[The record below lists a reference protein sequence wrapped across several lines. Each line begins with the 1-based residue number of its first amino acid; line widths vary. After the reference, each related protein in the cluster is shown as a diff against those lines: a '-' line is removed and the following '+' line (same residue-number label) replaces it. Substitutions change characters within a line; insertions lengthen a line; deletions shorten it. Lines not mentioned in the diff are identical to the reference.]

1 MAQTEPVTAV
11 IVGGGH
17 RAIIYGDYSLKH
29 PDELKIVGIA
39 DPMAE
44 RREMAMKRYGFPAE
58 NCFASAQ
65 ELAQRPKFADA
76 VINGTMDHQHF
87 ETSVPLLERGYDML
101 LEKPFSVSE
110 EEMQKLLAVI
120 HRNGSKV
127 MICHVLRYT
136 PFYRAIKRRI
146 LSGELGDII
155 NIQMAEH
162 VSYHHL
168 STSYVRGKWANSDV
182 CKTSMLLAKS
192 CHDIDIMMWLMG
204 SVRPKTVT
212 SAGSIFQFRPENAP
226 KDAGTRCLVDCPLA
240 DSCRYSAKK
249 LYFEH
254 PNRWECYVWADLEH
268 GENVTDEDRWN
279 SLLKSPYG
287 RCIYKCDNNVVDHQ
301 SVLVS
306 FENGA
311 TGTHNM
317 IGGSARSARIIHI
330 IGTKGELEG
339 VFEDNSLIVRTI
351 DADEETGFRTES
363 VDLSEAEAEG
373 HGGGDDALTADFVRY
388 IRTGEQSISCTA
400 IDNSV
405 AGHLTVFNAD
415 RSRENGGAPVY
426 CDFSK
431 YEGSPDKPSK
441 EP

>member
-29 PDELKIVGIA
+29 PGELQIVGIA

-44 RREMAMKRYGFPAE
+44 RREMARKRYGFPKE

-65 ELAQRPKFADA
+65 ELAARPKFADA
-76 VINGTMDHQHF
+76 IINGTMDHQHF

-101 LEKPFSVSE
+101 LEKPFAVSE
-110 EEMQKLLAVI
+110 EEMRALLAVI
-120 HRNGSKV
+120 KKHQNKV

-136 PFYRAIKRRI
+136 PFYRAVKRRI
-146 LSGELGDII
+146 LSGELGEII

-168 STSYVRGKWANSDV
+168 STSYIRGKWANSDR

-204 SVRPKTVT
+204 NVKPETV
-212 SAGSIFQFRPENAP
+212 SSQGSIFQFRPENAP
-226 KDAGTRCLVDCPLA
+226 KEAGSRCLADCPLV

-249 LYFEH
+249 LYLEH
-254 PNRWECYVWADLEH
+254 PDRWECYVWSELEH
-268 GENVTDEDRWN
+268 LENATDEDRRN
-279 SLLKSPYG
+279 SLLHSPYG

-301 SVLVS
+301 SVLVR
-306 FENGA
+306 FANGA

-317 IGGSARSARIIHI
+317 VGGSARSARIIHI

-339 VFEDNSLIVRTI
+339 VFEDNRITVRKIV
-351 DADEETGFRTES
+351 AENPEGFVCED
-363 VDLSEAEAEG
+363 VDLSDASAEG
-373 HGGGDDALTADFVRY
+373 HGGGDDQLTADFVRFVA
-388 IRTGEQSISCTA
+388 TGEQSISCTA
-400 IDNSV
+400 IENSV

-415 RSRENGGAPVY
+415 KSRENGGAPVF
-426 CDFSK
+426 CDFSA
-431 YEGSPDKPSK
+431 Y
-441 EP
+441 